1 MSLLDVGF
9 KTPSYKVT
17 DDFLK
22 RMASVSSSPFHPI
35 PARHLVSRYMVN
47 EVEDFNFNIP
57 QGTSRYVA
65 LLDNNPHTFMIQT
78 VQRFFQDHCNPGLM
92 NDFRIV
98 NMPTFFNPLLKG
110 SPILAA
116 LGLFNY
122 VHENTLSRSIEGR
135 FPSEYELY
143 QMGLTVFPTSF
154 RRMHDQRI
162 IGNLSTEVPEALGQ
176 INHSMW
182 ERFGHPAARNV
193 ELEAPEHEDRPAVIP
208 FHEAFPDWVL
218 EEDVQEDGD
227 QGYDYG
233 FESDDTV
240 ENEPQVIRRLRL
252 CDRERLVWAL
262 LHN

>member
-1 MSLLDVGF
+1 MSLIDVGF

-22 RMASVSSSPFHPI
+22 RMASISSTPFHSI

-57 QGTSRYVA
+57 PGTSRKFSYLKEKPVSIGFFWFQHVIVKRQYCS
-65 LLDNNPHTFMIQT
+65 LVIINNTE
-78 VQRFFQDHCNPGLM
+78 GL
-92 NDFRIV
+92 
-98 NMPTFFNPLLKG
+98 PKG

-122 VHENTLSRSIEGR
+122 VHENTLSLSIEGR

-193 ELEAPEHEDRPAVIP
+193 ELEAPEHEDPPAVIP
-208 FHEAFPDWVL
+208 FHEAFPDWIL
-218 EEDVQEDGD
+218 EEDVQEDAD
-227 QGYDYG
+227 HGYDDG

-240 ENEPQVIRRLRL
+240 ENEPQVISRLRL